1 MIALRDLPRLFRTL
15 RPVPPAM
22 MLARVA
28 YRLRCLYY
36 ASPLYGLRTA
46 LRGVAPFALK
56 LVPPDLWGG
65 DAAHGKLVAA
75 GRYHAVGHTLVLGSE
90 GKPMPRNWFPPQATA
105 LWVFHLHYHDWLGDL
120 RAAGDLVTARRVL
133 VDWMETCG
141 HWHPVAWHPYPLSL
155 RLVNWLTH
163 GAWVLAN
170 EETEGWD
177 EEAAGAFRELVLV
190 QAKHLAA
197 NCEVWL
203 GGNHLIKNLKALVYA
218 GACLPGQEAL
228 LVQGLS
234 DLLREL
240 PRQVHAD
247 GGQVE
252 ASPWYQAQVLADVVD
267 VAALLRKAGGVPP
280 RLQET
285 MERMAAALATYR
297 HTDGGLALFNDGAAG
312 EVAYLDKVLKRAG
325 DAEPLVHLPE
335 TGYVRMVRG
344 PSVVLVDAGK
354 VGPDENPG
362 HAHADMLSFEWSLD
376 GKRGAE
382 RVVVNGGTYAYQHRQ
397 RNQFRGTAT
406 HSTVTVDGTDSA
418 EVWGVF
424 RVGRRPR
431 DVGATIRN
439 PSEGDMAVQ
448 GWHDGYRHKGVLHQR
463 TWVLADD
470 GKTLRGEDMVTF
482 ARGWRLWRKPPAKVV
497 ARFHLAPGCACR
509 LVSDDLAE
517 ITTARGR
524 TIQLRARGGRMDV
537 QDGQY
542 AAQFGVLEGIKVLA
556 IHGRGGPLCK
566 LEWIF
571 RIM

>member
-1 MIALRDLPRLFRTL
+1 
-15 RPVPPAM
+15 
-22 MLARVA
+22 
-28 YRLRCLYY
+28 
-36 ASPLYGLRTA
+36 
-46 LRGVAPFALK
+46 
-56 LVPPDLWGG
+56 
-65 DAAHGKLVAA
+65 
-75 GRYHAVGHTLVLGSE
+75 
-90 GKPMPRNWFPPQATA
+90 
-105 LWVFHLHYHDWLGDL
+105 
-120 RAAGDLVTARRVL
+120 
-133 VDWMETCG
+133 
-141 HWHPVAWHPYPLSL
+141 
-155 RLVNWLTH
+155 
-163 GAWVLAN
+163 
-170 EETEGWD
+170 
-177 EEAAGAFRELVLV
+177 
-190 QAKHLAA
+190 
-197 NCEVWL
+197 
-203 GGNHLIKNLKALVYA
+203 
-218 GACLPGQEAL
+218 
-228 LVQGLS
+228 
-234 DLLREL
+234 
-240 PRQVHAD
+240 
-247 GGQVE
+247 
-252 ASPWYQAQVLADVVD
+252 
-267 VAALLRKAGGVPP
+267 
-280 RLQET
+280 
-285 MERMAAALATYR
+285 
-297 HTDGGLALFNDGAAG
+297 
-312 EVAYLDKVLKRAG
+312 
-325 DAEPLVHLPE
+325 
-335 TGYVRMVRG
+335 
-344 PSVVLVDAGK
+344 
-354 VGPDENPG
+354 
-362 HAHADMLSFEWSLD
+362 
-376 GKRGAE
+376 
-382 RVVVNGGTYAYQHRQ
+382 VNGGTYAYQHRQ